1 MIAAVREWLVGIIA
15 ASLLVSVAD
24 NLIPQGAIKK
34 IAGFTGGLILLLAL
48 VQPVLHI
55 QPGSIQGSL
64 DNWSGEISAL
74 EEEFTQQNAAELE
87 ARIAETTASYIC
99 DKATS
104 LGLDCQARVTTETG
118 PEGVPIP
125 VSAEVTGPKSEALA
139 EYMEAELGI
148 PKEKQLWKGP

>member
-1 MIAAVREWLVGIIA
+1 MIGAVREWLVGIIA

-24 NLIPQGAIKK
+24 TLIPQGAIKK

-48 VQPVLHI
+48 VQPVLRI
-55 QPGSIQGSL
+55 QPGSIQGNF
-64 DNWSGEISAL
+64 DIWSAEISTL
-74 EEEFTQQNAAELE
+74 EEEFTRQNAAELE
-87 ARIAETTASYIC
+87 TRIAETTASYIC

-104 LGLDCQARVTTETG
+104 LGLDCQVRVTTEAG

-125 VSAEVTGPKSEALA
+125 ASAEVTGPKSEALA